1 MADIDDLKQAEEA
14 LETSIHNAVQEI
26 VSLHTQLDSAVKNN
40 NMDQVRA
47 VTARLMA
54 SNEQLRAVAPP
65 PPDAPGQQAPTADQA
80 SSASTTAPVGATS

>member
-14 LETSIHNAVQEI
+14 LETSIHNAVNEI

-65 PPDAPGQQAPTADQA
+65 VDEPATPPA
-80 SSASTTAPVGATS
+80 SGASTTAPAGATS